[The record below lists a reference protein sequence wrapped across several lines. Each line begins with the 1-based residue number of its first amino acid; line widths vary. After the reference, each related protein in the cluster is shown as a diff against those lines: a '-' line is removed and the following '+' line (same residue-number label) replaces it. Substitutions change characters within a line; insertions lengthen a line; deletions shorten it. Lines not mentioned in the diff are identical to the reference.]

1 MIGRSGI
8 LVVALLAWACEPA
21 SRAEM
26 GRVRYEEYCS
36 SCHPI
41 AQSARSGT
49 SEALGP
55 DLTRLRERFDWPL
68 PREKL
73 AAFIDGRTE
82 IEAHGPR
89 EMPVW
94 GARLYEDYPQTP
106 GTEAARGGTVAI
118 ILDYLETIQVE

>member
-1 MIGRSGI
+1 MIRRSGI
-8 LVVALLAWACEPA
+8 LVVAFLAGACEPA

-41 AQSARSGT
+41 AQGARSGT
-49 SEALGP
+49 FEALGP
-55 DLTRLRERFDWPL
+55 DLTRLRERYGWPL

-82 IEAHGPR
+82 IGAHGPR
-89 EMPVW
+89 DMPVW
-94 GARLYEDYPQTP
+94 GARLYEGYPLTP